1 MSNNPVDVSLY
12 VSDESNCAGFKTVLP
27 KPSTNWHC
35 QLFGGGPTGMILIPP
50 EGKEPIWFWRWMQYV
65 CFGNKWVRKKPF
77 GARRRENE
85 LR

>member
-1 MSNNPVDVSLY
+1 MAEHLGQGGEEMMSNNPVDVSLY

-50 EGKEPIWFWRWMQYV
+50 EGKESG
-65 CFGNKWVRKKPF
+65 CVR
-77 GARRRENE
+77 
-85 LR
+85 